1 MNCLK
6 EVVAIYGGWMIA
18 HYTASNLYVELCT
31 PHTFIGFVTSPLMI
45 NTPQC
50 TGLRWVVTQGS
61 STISN
66 MWTVAG
72 VWAMKHV
79 RFQ

>member
-1 MNCLK
+1 MECLK
-6 EVVAIYGGWMIA
+6 EVVLIYGGWVVA
-18 HYTASNLYVELCT
+18 HYIASNLYVELCT
-31 PHTFIGFVTSPLMI
+31 PHTFTGFFLSPLLI

-50 TGLRWVVTQGS
+50 VGLRWVVTQGS
-61 STISN
+61 TTISN

-72 VWAMKHV
+72 MWAIKHV